1 MTISGPGSPKV
12 RFSGLRGRNVV
23 DFVEKVTISVSW
35 DPLSDGLWRGQSA
48 FPSFPTQH
56 ARAKGV
62 GFQNRP
68 FFGSVWPDFSEKMTI
83 SGPGSPKVRFS
94 GLGSKCRRFRRKS
107 DDFGVWRVKSDTF
120 GWSGHRYFDLQ
131 GVKSRRFGGSFSLA
145 CSVPQR
151 FGPPQIVT
159 DLGRQ
164 DPRST
169 LRTSKCVTFR
179 PRFGNILPPAD
190 TRAQTG
196 VFWGVKTLA
205 CSVPQRGQTG
215 GLEKKRSILYEA
227 RSRVPRGSPGHPDR
241 RAHLSLRFARNS
253 WSPSSIEGP
262 SHHPRSDVDERLRLR
277 TRYARYLLLNCFCAH
292 QLHPCLST

>member
-1 MTISGPGSPKV
+1 VTISGPGSPKV
-12 RFSGLRGRNVV
+12 RFSGLRGRNRVN
-23 DFVEKVTISVSW
+23 FVEKVTISVSW
-35 DPLSDGLWRGQSA
+35 DPLSGGLWRGQSA

-56 ARAKGV
+56 ARAKGG

-164 DPRST
+164 DPRIDPPDLEMCHFST
-169 LRTSKCVTFR
+169 SVWQHFAPCRHSC
-179 PRFGNILPPAD
+179 PNG
-190 TRAQTG
+190 G
-196 VFWGVKTLA
+196 VLGGQNA
-205 CSVPQRGQTG
+205 C
-215 GLEKKRSILYEA
+215 L
-227 RSRVPRGSPGHPDR
+227 
-241 RAHLSLRFARNS
+241 
-253 WSPSSIEGP
+253 
-262 SHHPRSDVDERLRLR
+262 
-277 TRYARYLLLNCFCAH
+277 
-292 QLHPCLST
+292 